1 MLNILFYLRSSIE
14 TDKNL
19 YNGQQYVQ
27 KRGCIQEKPPNL
39 DYLKYM
45 GLSSIVGYYL
55 VNILVR
61 MRPNDYLMM

>member
-1 MLNILFYLRSSIE
+1 MLNILFYLRRRSSIE

-39 DYLKYM
+39 DYLKHM
-45 GLSSIVGYYL
+45 GLNSGVLPSKYFGE
-55 VNILVR
+55 NEA
-61 MRPNDYLMM
+61 